1 MFWSNQF
8 SKFLSRLSHE
18 QWAIKYSQICKI
30 FDIVVCNIGSHY
42 SFQGSLNLAGVVD
55 NHHKRPRGDER
66 LPDSWIRDALKLE
79 KERQRISDQKSST
92 MGSKSDGKAK
102 RSRMWAPPLRL
113 ECFSDFLWFTL
124 KAKGIFLKLLV
135 SSLMK
140 TAARSLSNNFF
151 SPLCSAE
158 LRAKRWTIFQRF
170 FGGNGPSLVSS
181 RRHRLGTESIVIS
194 V

>member
-1 MFWSNQF
+1 MVS
-8 SKFLSRLSHE
+8 SCSVLIS
-18 QWAIKYSQICKI
+18 SQ
-30 FDIVVCNIGSHY
+30 Y
-42 SFQGSLNLAGVVD
+42 SFQDSPSLAGVVD

-113 ECFSDFLWFTL
+113 KCFSDYLYFAL
-124 KAKGIFLKLLV
+124 KAEEIFLKILV
-135 SSLMK
+135 SPFIK

-151 SPLCSAE
+151 SPPVL
-158 LRAKRWTIFQRF
+158 
-170 FGGNGPSLVSS
+170 N
-181 RRHRLGTESIVIS
+181 
-194 V
+194 